1 MLALLKFAPVI
12 ALRPPCVSFTMIT
25 STLPPVVSPADASSV
40 RDRDLYQS
48 MQLAGLVAPWLG
60 ALSRASDLDAIWA
73 HDFDFEEMC
82 HPKRPTLR
90 LSTVIH
96 QARSAAVMEQMRV
109 DSLESA
115 RAALIRASQY
125 SEFTQASSV
134 AMIELLD
141 LAIAH
146 KRAH

>member
-1 MLALLKFAPVI
+1 M
-12 ALRPPCVSFTMIT
+12 TT
-25 STLPPVVSPADASSV
+25 STLPPVVTPADASSV

-60 ALSRASDLDAIWA
+60 ALSRTSDLDAIWA
-73 HDFDFEEMC
+73 HDFAFEEMC
-82 HPKRPTLR
+82 HPTRPTLK

-115 RAALIRASQY
+115 RSALIKASQY
-125 SEFTQASSV
+125 SEWTQASSIPS
-134 AMIELLD
+134 IELLD
-141 LAIAH
+141 LAIAR